1 MEESGEDSMICEGNA
16 RDEEEVKVTEKE
28 VSSTFLFC
36 QTKSQVTAFKTF
48 YVRVISCTA
57 AT

>member
-16 RDEEEVKVTEKE
+16 RDEEEVEVSEKE
-28 VSSTFLFC
+28 VSGTFRFC
-36 QTKSQVTAFKTF
+36 QTKTKETTFKTF